1 MAEGGCLRDIA
12 VDNLEVKGVLR
23 TSEGGK
29 MSVRYMDY
37 LAFNKSNLTATGVT
51 ITQAEGEAALAADP
65 TAATTPADITA
76 ATCVA
81 NAVNTFSGEAANAT
95 AIYLPPAVEGTH
107 VCLLFS
113 AAYDDA
119 ASAVDIRCA
128 PAGSDSAGTDRYASL
143 FTISAHILYTN
154 ADVNLVGTN
163 LTNAVRTADA
173 LATTEL
179 IYTPAAAA
187 TNFLGPNSEIHF
199 YCPTAGQW
207 IAKAFA
213 FPQGAGTTGAFSV
226 GVTALA

>member
-51 ITQAEGEAALAADP
+51 INQAAGVAAVTADHTTDP
-65 TAATTPADITA
+65 TPADITA

-81 NAVNTFSGEAANAT
+81 NAVNTFSGDGAAAT
-95 AIYLPPAVEGTH
+95 EIYLPPAVEGTH
-107 VCLLFS
+107 VCLLIS
-113 AAYDDA
+113 GDIDQTG
-119 ASAVDIRCA
+119 AVAIRCA
-128 PAGSDSAGTDRYASL
+128 PAGSDTAGTDRYASL
-143 FTISAHILYTN
+143 FTISAHILNT
-154 ADVNLVGTN
+154 AA
-163 LTNAVRTADA
+163 AVIPTGCVSAIRTADS

-179 IYTPAAAA
+179 IYTAVAAN
-187 TNFLGPNSEIHF
+187 TNFLGANSEIHF

-207 IAKAFA
+207 IAKMFA
-213 FPQGAGTTGAFSV
+213 VPEGAGATGALSV
-226 GVTALA
+226 GATALA